1 MKRNWK
7 LLRSSNL
14 EKSIGTRWWSTDWC
28 TEGDAVFNRKSPK
41 LLEKQQH
48 EGEKTVLFLDI
59 FICREGDISTPLF
72 SFLMACFE
80 VIHVE
85 ADRSDLTSAV
95 AQRKKKKKNREWVK
109 KGEWEKQ
116 TWRWLWWWCCPVLRG
131 CSPVLWWPRVRG
143 RRGHVVKTRWVH
155 SWNIDG
161 QQNFYYFFKD
171 AVWRSQGVAACLYNY
186 LHNKKDK
193 EKKQDTDRERG
204 TAWFAPRGCTFLTY
218 VQRDKKKSALTYKC
232 KKTRLQTISTFI
244 DYEEERKKESER
256 NLQNKMQNLELQ
268 LRWL

>member
-1 MKRNWK
+1 M
-7 LLRSSNL
+7 LRQ
-14 EKSIGTRWWSTDWC
+14 TDPIWQVQWHR
-28 TEGDAVFNRKSPK
+28 GRKNK
-41 LLEKQQH
+41 N
-48 EGEKTVLFLDI
+48 
-59 FICREGDISTPLF
+59 
-72 SFLMACFE
+72 
-80 VIHVE
+80 
-85 ADRSDLTSAV
+85 
-95 AQRKKKKKNREWVK
+95 KNREWVK

-155 SWNIDG
+155 SWNTDG

-218 VQRDKKKSALTYKC
+218 VQRDKKKCAYIQMQENKATNYKHFYWLWGRKEKRKW
-232 KKTRLQTISTFI
+232 KKST
-244 DYEEERKKESER
+244 K
-256 NLQNKMQNLELQ
+256 
-268 LRWL
+268 

>member
-95 AQRKKKKKNREWVK
+95 AQRKKKKIKIGSEW
-109 KGEWEKQ
+109 
-116 TWRWLWWWCCPVLRG
+116 
-131 CSPVLWWPRVRG
+131 
-143 RRGHVVKTRWVH
+143 
-155 SWNIDG
+155 
-161 QQNFYYFFKD
+161 
-171 AVWRSQGVAACLYNY
+171 
-186 LHNKKDK
+186 
-193 EKKQDTDRERG
+193 
-204 TAWFAPRGCTFLTY
+204 
-218 VQRDKKKSALTYKC
+218 
-232 KKTRLQTISTFI
+232 
-244 DYEEERKKESER
+244 KKESER
-256 NLQNKMQNLELQ
+256 NRPGGGCGGGAVQFWEGAAQFCGGPGYGGGGAM
-268 LRWL
+268 

>member
-1 MKRNWK
+1 M
-7 LLRSSNL
+7 LRQ
-14 EKSIGTRWWSTDWC
+14 TDPIWQVQWHR
-28 TEGDAVFNRKSPK
+28 GR
-41 LLEKQQH
+41 
-48 EGEKTVLFLDI
+48 
-59 FICREGDISTPLF
+59 
-72 SFLMACFE
+72 
-80 VIHVE
+80 
-85 ADRSDLTSAV
+85 
-95 AQRKKKKKNREWVK
+95 KKKKNREWVK

-155 SWNIDG
+155 SWNTDG

-232 KKTRLQTISTFI
+232 KKTRLQTISTLI
-244 DYEEERKKESER
+244 MRKKGKKKVKEIYKIKCRTWSYNCADYKLDFKNHYLCCRRSSVESDV
-256 NLQNKMQNLELQ
+256 
-268 LRWL
+268 